1 MIRLLIRPSRIR
13 KIQRPPGHGRVHPF
27 DPELFRECRPPS
39 PLLLTPETV
48 MQKHCPINE
57 TMVGFVMN
65 VNTVNQDMAQIVKTE
80 VIDENETIGAGKRR
94 TLDAAKESDIR
105 VTRVTGIERIRHG
118 IFKACLY

>member
-1 MIRLLIRPSRIR
+1 
-13 KIQRPPGHGRVHPF
+13 
-27 DPELFRECRPPS
+27 
-39 PLLLTPETV
+39 